1 MTEEEMRQFEE
12 DQRWSSWLWF
22 AVFFYTVVV
31 LAMIGLV
38 TVIGWV
44 VS

>member
-22 AVFFYTVVV
+22 AVCVYTVVV
-31 LAMIGLV
+31 IGLV